1 MASNGLASP
10 LKKEKDNDILSSTRK
25 AFGKLNSKP
34 RTLESR
40 LESLSEQE
48 LNLVL
53 QTAHFVKLAHG
64 FGDRSKQSFSD
75 VTKAM
80 YPRLSYNLQTLVA
93 DVLQDAEPL
102 EAKPID
108 KSIERD
114 SIITKTLDDYSASMG
129 KATNDID
136 FSQRVTSDEEKA
148 EQLKDKILESL
159 KLND

>member
-1 MASNGLASP
+1 MANGLATP

-53 QTAHFVKLAHG
+53 QTANFVKMAHS
-64 FGDRSKQSFSD
+64 FGDRSKQSYSD

-80 YPRLSYNLQTLVA
+80 YPRLSYNLQTIVA
-93 DVLQDAEPL
+93 DVLQDADPV
-102 EAKPID
+102 EAEPID
-108 KSIERD
+108 RSIERD
-114 SIITKTLDDYSASMG
+114 SVITKTLDDYSSSMG
-129 KATNDID
+129 KATNNID

-148 EQLKDKILESL
+148 EQLKDKIIESL

>member
-1 MASNGLASP
+1 MANGLATP

-53 QTAHFVKLAHG
+53 QTANFVKMAHS
-64 FGDRSKQSFSD
+64 FGDRSKQSYSD

-80 YPRLSYNLQTLVA
+80 YPRLSYNLQTIVA
-93 DVLQDAEPL
+93 DVLQDADPV

-108 KSIERD
+108 RSIERD
-114 SIITKTLDDYSASMG
+114 SVITKTLDDYSASMG
-129 KATNDID
+129 KATNNID
-136 FSQRVTSDEEKA
+136 FSQRVTSEEKKA
-148 EQLKDKILESL
+148 EQLKDKIMESL

>member
-1 MASNGLASP
+1 MANGLATP

-53 QTAHFVKLAHG
+53 QTANFVKMAHS
-64 FGDRSKQSFSD
+64 FGDRSKQSYSD

-80 YPRLSYNLQTLVA
+80 YPRLSYNLQTIVA
-93 DVLQDAEPL
+93 DVLQDADPV
-102 EAKPID
+102 EAEPID
-108 KSIERD
+108 RSIERD
-114 SIITKTLDDYSASMG
+114 SVITKTLDDYSASMG
-129 KATNDID
+129 KATNNID

-148 EQLKDKILESL
+148 EQLKDKIIESL